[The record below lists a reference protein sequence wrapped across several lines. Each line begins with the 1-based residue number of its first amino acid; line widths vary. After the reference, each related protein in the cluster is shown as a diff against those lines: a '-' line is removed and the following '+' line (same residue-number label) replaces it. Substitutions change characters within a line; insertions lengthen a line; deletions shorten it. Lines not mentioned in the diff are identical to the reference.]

1 MCHEESPK
9 NNPIL
14 HHQSTIELFNHTST
28 FRRHSDYPLITQF
41 LNSIKILLT
50 PPQFNLNQKK
60 NNGLASIVYI
70 QTGCDPPSDRDV
82 YVEELMKYIKIDSY
96 GKCLHN
102 KDLPT
107 KYVDPMTMDEKGFH
121 DILAQYKFTL
131 SMENA
136 ICEDYIT
143 EKLWRP
149 LVLGSVP
156 IYHGSPSVNDWMP
169 NSKSIILIDDFKS
182 PKELAEYINWLDD
195 NDEEYLKYLQ
205 YKTDGVTNEN
215 LSNFMKGRPWG
226 HTYSEQTFV
235 SGFECL
241 ICDRIHDNLKL
252 ESSGLPKKTHIANQD
267 HYGCPRPVLFPF
279 KDSTFAGKTFE
290 RRIWMDEYDQS
301 KIESERLKQKVL
313 NSTPKSLN
321 IS

>member
-1 MCHEESPK
+1 MFHEESPK
-9 NNPIL
+9 NKPLL

-41 LNSIKILLT
+41 LNSIETLLT
-50 PPQFNLNQKK
+50 PPQFDLNQKK
-60 NNGLASIVYI
+60 RNGLASVVYI
-70 QTGCDPPSDRDV
+70 QTGCDPPSDRDA
-82 YVEELMKYIKIDSY
+82 YVEQLMKYIKIDSY
-96 GKCLHN
+96 GRCLHN

-107 KYVDPMTMDEKGFH
+107 EYVDPMTMDEKGFH

-149 LVLGSVP
+149 LILGSVP
-156 IYHGSPSVNDWMP
+156 IYRGSPSVNDWMP
-169 NSKSIILIDDFKS
+169 NRKSIILIDDFKS
-182 PKELAEYINWLDD
+182 PKELADYILWLDN

-205 YKTDGVTNEN
+205 YKTTGVTNEN
-215 LSNFMKGRPWG
+215 LLNFMKGRPWG
-226 HTYSEQTFV
+226 HTYKEQSFV

-241 ICDRIHDNLKL
+241 VCDRIHDNMKL
-252 ESSGLPKKTHIANQD
+252 ESKGLPKKTHIAKQE
-267 HYGCPRPVLFPF
+267 HYGCPRPVIHNFH
-279 KDSTFAGKTFE
+279 DSQQVGKNFN
-290 RRIWMDEYDQS
+290 RRIWIDEYDQS
-301 KIESERLKQKVL
+301 IKESEELKQKVFK
-313 NSTPKSLN
+313 SIPKPLE